1 MVHALAVEIGRRTV
15 LCDAL
20 RYTLHNMQL
29 LLHLLLLADRL
40 GWLPVEDLLL
50 LKNLEELHVAWNGFG
65 VSSM

>member
-20 RYTLHNMQL
+20 RHTLHNMQL
-29 LLHLLLLADRL
+29 LLRLLLLADRL